1 MDLVLVGL
9 HKAEQFRPDL
19 CSSIELPVAIVEDFI
34 PDGVFRI
41 NGFTRG
47 IPGEFGQ
54 AEGYDRLFGNG
65 RSRMALNAQQAIYD
79 NRDEFT
85 RRVKKNCW

>member
-1 MDLVLVGL
+1 VGL

-47 IPGEFGQ
+47 ISPESSVRPRATIAF
-54 AEGYDRLFGNG
+54 
-65 RSRMALNAQQAIYD
+65 SVMAAVA
-79 NRDEFT
+79 
-85 RRVKKNCW
+85 WH